1 MYCERPPLSLKR
13 YVLSMYLLILI
24 LFEILK
30 PVVPNLSQIYLL
42 FLDLKMEVLWKIL
55 RPVCPYASGSLF
67 IFAFVCLLFCGF
79 VLFSVFQE
87 FFSGIADRHFF
98 TFLLE
103 VRVPSNFKTDGAIF
117 LEKILV
123 LEFLIRKGSKWA
135 QNEVFKFYEMST
147 HRNCLNFCKKVL
159 QHKALKLIFSDF
171 WQNMT

>member
-1 MYCERPPLSLKR
+1 MKDPSSRLSIC
-13 YVLSMYLLILI
+13 VWQ
-24 LFEILK
+24 F
-30 PVVPNLSQIYLL
+30 VH
-42 FLDLKMEVLWKIL
+42 F
-55 RPVCPYASGSLF
+55 C
-67 IFAFVCLLFCGF
+67 VCLSAILWLCPLFR
-79 VLFSVFQE
+79 FQE

-171 WQNMT
+171 